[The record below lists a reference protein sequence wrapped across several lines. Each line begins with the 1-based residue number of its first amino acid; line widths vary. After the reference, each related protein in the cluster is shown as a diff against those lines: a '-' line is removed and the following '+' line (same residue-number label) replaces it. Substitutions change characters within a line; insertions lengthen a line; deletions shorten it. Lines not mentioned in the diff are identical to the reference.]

1 MKFFIYCCLTLGLLI
16 GTGIAASGPIM
27 KAVKEANKP
36 EWRTDEASIG
46 MIISSVDATGKVR
59 PVKSIQVGAFVSG
72 PIIKLDG
79 EFNQDVEKDH
89 VLAVIEEDLYK
100 AARDR
105 DQATLDT
112 RQNEVARIGVL
123 LEQAQREE
131 ARAISL
137 RKDNKGFIS
146 QSELDQYT
154 YNVDSLEAQLA
165 LAQASIKSAKA
176 TLAISEKNLNYTQ
189 ITAPEAGII
198 IDRKVEP
205 GQTLAAQFQ
214 TPELFTIAPKMREK
228 IHVFADVDEVDIGK
242 IRRAWQEGRAV
253 KFTVESYPEEL
264 FEGRIAEVRYSSTET
279 QNVVT
284 YPVVV
289 ETSNPDLKLLPGM
302 TATLEFLIEEKP
314 DVVRIANAATR
325 FLPDVQYVHPDDRPI
340 LEGTVNATLE
350 DDGQEISL
358 TASQKQEA
366 ELKRQLRHVWYI
378 EGDFL
383 RAREIR
389 VGLSDNRYTEVL
401 SGNVREG
408 EKFVTGQKKKNG

>member
-1 MKFFIYCCLTLGLLI
+1 MLFR
-16 GTGIAASGPIM
+16 S
-27 KAVKEANKP
+27 
-36 EWRTDEASIG
+36 
-46 MIISSVDATGKVR
+46 
-59 PVKSIQVGAFVSG
+59 
-72 PIIKLDG
+72 
-79 EFNQDVEKDH
+79 
-89 VLAVIEEDLYK
+89 
-100 AARDR
+100 
-105 DQATLDT
+105 
-112 RQNEVARIGVL
+112 
-123 LEQAQREE
+123 
-131 ARAISL
+131 
-137 RKDNKGFIS
+137 
-146 QSELDQYT
+146 
-154 YNVDSLEAQLA
+154 
-165 LAQASIKSAKA
+165 
-176 TLAISEKNLNYTQ
+176 
-189 ITAPEAGII
+189 
-198 IDRKVEP
+198 
-205 GQTLAAQFQ
+205 Q

-325 FLPDVQYVHPDDRPI
+325 FLPDVQFVHPDDRPI